1 VDSSTTYFIGIDG
14 GGTKCKVRLEDAKGN
29 LLAEAISGPANAA
42 SDLHGAIQAILQATK
57 MAISTSGIQGLSPQ
71 DIHAGIGLAG
81 LNIPEVMDAFK
92 EQALPFAST
101 SITTDLHTACLGAH
115 KQDNSAIIIVGTGS
129 SAIAIKDEQ
138 RFEFGGH
145 GFAVGDKGSGAWLGK
160 MAVTHCLEV
169 LDGIKSS
176 DKFTDAIVDFLHC
189 DNAYQLVNLTLEAK
203 PSFYAELVPLIFTL
217 AEQKDPYALLLIRD
231 AADYIN
237 KLSRKLLELNPTRL
251 SLIGGVTHRLTP
263 YLEPDLQ
270 SLIQAP
276 LGSPEEGAILYAK
289 SQTLLRY

>member
-1 VDSSTTYFIGIDG
+1 MDSSTKYFIGIDG
-14 GGTKCKVRLEDAKGN
+14 GGTKCKARLEDAEGN
-29 LLAEAISGPANAA
+29 LLAEAIAGPANAA
-42 SDLHGAIQAILQATK
+42 NDLHGAIQSIIQATK
-57 MAISTSGIQGLSPQ
+57 MAISTSGVQNLSPQ

-81 LNIPEVMDAFK
+81 LNISEVMIAFK
-92 EQALPFAST
+92 EQALPFASK

-129 SAIAIKDEQ
+129 SAIAIKGEQ

-169 LDGIKSS
+169 LDGIKGS
-176 DKFTDAIVDFLHC
+176 DKFTDAIIAFLHC
-189 DNAYQLVNLTLEAK
+189 DNAYQLVNLTLAAK
-203 PSFYAELVPLIFTL
+203 PSFYAELAPLIFTL
-217 AEQKDPYALLLIRD
+217 AQQKEPYALVLIKD

-237 KLSRKLLELNPTRL
+237 KLSRKLLELNTTRL
-251 SLIGGVTHRLTP
+251 SLIGGVTHSLTP

-270 SLIQAP
+270 SLLQAP